1 MAVDQQE
8 STGTFFVLPP
18 HHRLFAVVDDPVV
31 GNELAAELRA
41 GKTADDVWTFVGD
54 AGAKS
59 LDPRVGA
66 HGVPV
71 AVVRVVQRLLTN
83 DCEYCDGLSASLRHG
98 AMVLAV
104 RVEGGEVEGLSG
116 LLRARGAHSFAYG
129 DHWNFVPLSGAGHSV
144 GFFTPEDDAAEAAE
158 APAPD
163 RVATH

>member
-41 GKTADDVWTFVGD
+41 GETTSDVWTFFGD
-54 AGAKS
+54 AGVKS

-71 AVVRVVQRLLTN
+71 AIVRVVQRILTN
-83 DCEYCDGLSASLRHG
+83 DCEYCDGLSAALRHG

-104 RVEGGEVEGLSG
+104 RVEEGEVEGLSAR
-116 LLRARGAHSFAYG
+116 LRARGAHSFAYG
-129 DHWNFVPLSGAGHSV
+129 DHWNFVPLSGAEHSV
-144 GFFTPEDDAAEAAE
+144 GYFTPEDDAA
-158 APAPD
+158 APD
-163 RVATH
+163 RPDRVTTR